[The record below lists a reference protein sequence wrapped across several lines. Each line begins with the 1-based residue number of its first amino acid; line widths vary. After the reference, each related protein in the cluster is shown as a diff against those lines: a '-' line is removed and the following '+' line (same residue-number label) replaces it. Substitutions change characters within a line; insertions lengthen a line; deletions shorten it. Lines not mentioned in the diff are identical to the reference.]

1 MKNAIHFFS
10 FIFLS
15 VSLNAQMITLPTTPT
30 SNLPVDFTIRTFNL
44 DAYINAKVGRVD
56 NATNGNIYLN
66 TGGYDNGNVGIGVN
80 GALPAKLTIRE
91 DFATDTRFRI
101 LATDLFGQVQGLELR
116 VEGNSGDKHAH
127 IIQKDNANL
136 YLGTNNLNRMSIA
149 AGGNVVVGTTTPNSK
164 LQIDGDFS
172 LNKKLLVTTTGA
184 LNNLDRTGSSIIK
197 FTGSGSVTLTGVA
210 GGQDG
215 MLLYIYSNASTTLNL
230 TDESGSSLA
239 ANRLKMG
246 ANQTITGVGGCR
258 TSCTL
263 SAVTPCKPNHY
274 GRRRCYFCI

>member
-263 SAVTPCKPNHY
+263 SAVTPC
-274 GRRRCYFCI
+274 